1 VNYSNVQYTPG
12 SASLFTGEGVFN
24 TYGVISTYR
33 ITSAV
38 TVGAGYSYTQASKAN
53 GIDDAAR
60 YHQISLEQTY
70 NLSTRTTIYALEA
83 YQHAR
88 GKTLVS
94 AGSGTGITDAVAVV
108 GDSQNTTPSSG
119 PSQFVGMVGLRHAF

>member
-1 VNYSNVQYTPG
+1 
-12 SASLFTGEGVFN
+12 
-24 TYGVISTYR
+24 
-33 ITSAV
+33 
-38 TVGAGYSYTQASKAN
+38 
-53 GIDDAAR
+53 AR

-70 NLSTRTTIYALEA
+70 NLSTRTTISALEA
-83 YQHAR
+83 YQNAS

-94 AGSGTGITDAVAVV
+94 AGTRTGMTNAVSVV